1 MSRLRASGPWVAGL
15 LVPLLWLSL
24 TARVAGGPPLGRGA
38 RPAPQYLI
46 RKAEITISVADAE
59 RTITALQEVARTV
72 RGSLQ
77 DQRMTTVVSD
87 GRREVQVTLVL
98 PPEMLD
104 TALARLRGMALT
116 VLSER
121 VESRDVSSQ
130 VNELNERLEML
141 RAQRR
146 DLQNLTEQAKT
157 DSERRQV
164 QTALSQVET
173 DIADAEATLMALRQE
188 ADWAVIRILAI
199 AAPATATPPPTATPS
214 PTPTITPIPITPSPT
229 PWRPI
234 ETVNQATD
242 TLVSLVRKVTDALI
256 LAVVVGGPFL
266 VVIGLGWWIVAR
278 VRG

>member
-1 MSRLRASGPWVAGL
+1 V
-15 LVPLLWLSL
+15 
-24 TARVAGGPPLGRGA
+24 
-38 RPAPQYLI
+38 PQYLI

-77 DQRMTTVVSD
+77 DQRMTTAVSD
-87 GRREVQVTLVL
+87 GQQEVQVTLVL

-104 TALARLRGMALT
+104 TALARLRGMALA

-146 DLQNLTEQAKT
+146 DLQSLTEQAKT

-164 QTALSQVET
+164 ETALSQVET
-173 DIADAEATLMALRQE
+173 EIADAEATLTGLHQE

-199 AAPATATPPPTATPS
+199 AAPATSTPPPTATPS